1 MADLKTKLRQKQELI
16 DFLSEYVTP
25 PRLSRMRSVLEKRT
39 RHLCLVMEDIYQSQN
54 ASAVLRS
61 CDCFGIQDV
70 HIIENH
76 NVYEINPDVALGA
89 SKWLSLYKY
98 NNREHNT
105 SDCLTHLK
113 EAGYRIV
120 ATSPHR
126 NDLLL
131 EELPVD
137 QRTALLFGTELKGLT
152 QEATG
157 MADAFVKIPML
168 GFTESFNISVSA
180 AICLYHLGAKIR
192 ETVRG
197 WMLSEEEKTDLLLE
211 WIKQSV
217 KNPESLI
224 QYFFDQ
230 KQATR

>member
-1 MADLKTKLRQKQELI
+1 MADLKTNLQQKKELI
-16 DFLSEYVTP
+16 SFLSGYLTS
-25 PRLSRMRSVLEKRT
+25 PRLSKMRSVLEKRT

-70 HIIENH
+70 HIIENQ

-98 NNREHNT
+98 NNQDHNT
-105 SDCLTHLK
+105 STCLSHLK
-113 EAGYRIV
+113 EEGYRIV

-137 QRTALLFGTELKGLT
+137 RRTALLFGTELKGLT
-152 QEATG
+152 QEAEG

-192 ETVRG
+192 ETVPG
-197 WMLSEEEKTDLLLE
+197 WMLSEAEKTDLLLE

-224 QYFFDQ
+224 RYFFDQ
-230 KQATR
+230 KPAT